1 MTTAVS
7 FKPSWGSN
15 YANEGT
21 ENKQKSSLSHPPSSG
36 HPPLRLEQKKLY
48 IGAGIED
55 MEYMMQLH
63 NGVVHVGNMIKL
75 GIINNGCK

>member
-7 FKPSWGSN
+7 FKPSRGSN
-15 YANEGT
+15 YANERT
-21 ENKQKSSLSHPPSSG
+21 QNKQKSSLSHPPSSG

-55 MEYMMQLH
+55 MEYM
-63 NGVVHVGNMIKL
+63 GK
-75 GIINNGCK
+75 GCKKGNGALHRNRDDHGGV